1 MSEAARPL
9 IAHVIHR
16 MDVGGMENGLVNV
29 INGLPRD
36 RFRHAIVSLTDS
48 TDFAERLERDDV
60 EIVSLGKGPGN
71 DLRLYARLYR
81 TFRRLR
87 PTIVHTRNLAAIEAV
102 APAALSGVPH
112 RIHGEHGRDVQ
123 DPEGRKSKYR
133 WLRRGLSPWV
143 DRFIALSRELHS
155 YLVEGV
161 GIPASK
167 VVRICNGVD
176 TRRFYP
182 GPHGRQS
189 LPPGA
194 SVDTSG
200 FVVIGSVTRMQEVK
214 DPVTLARAFTLLV
227 QRGLAPKARLV
238 LVGDGPLKSRVEEV
252 LREGD
257 AYRYAWLAGSRD
269 DIPSLLRSFDVFALS
284 SRVEGISNTILEAMA
299 TGLPVVATRVGGNE
313 EIVVD
318 GETGS
323 LVPSGD
329 PEALA
334 GALARVIEDATLRS
348 ALGRAARARVEREF
362 TLEGMLYRYQDVY
375 EEVLTGVSAARFE
388 KAEQEAKLRCA
399 E

>member
-1 MSEAARPL
+1 MTDSSRPL

-16 MDVGGMENGLVNV
+16 MDLGGMENGLVNL
-29 INGLPRD
+29 INGLPRE

-60 EIVSLGKGPGN
+60 EIVSLGKREGN
-71 DLRLYARLYR
+71 DPRLYVRLYQ

-87 PTIVHTRNLAAIEAV
+87 PAIVHTRNLAAIEAV
-102 APAALSGVPH
+102 APAALAGVPH

-123 DPEGRKSKYR
+123 DPDGTKRKYR

-143 DRFIALSRELHS
+143 DCFIALSRELHS

-161 GIPASK
+161 GVSASK

-176 TRRFYP
+176 ARRFHP

-194 SVDTSG
+194 NVDTNG
-200 FVVIGSVTRMQEVK
+200 FVIIGSVTRMQEVK
-214 DPVTLARAFTLLV
+214 DPVTLARAFVLLV
-227 QRGLAPKARLV
+227 HRGLAPKARLV
-238 LVGDGPLKSRVEEV
+238 LVGDGPLKARVEDV

-269 DIPSLLRSFDVFALS
+269 DVPSLLRSFDVFALS

-299 TGLPVVATRVGGNE
+299 TGLPVVATQVGGNDE
-313 EIVVD
+313 LVVE

-323 LVPSGD
+323 LVPPGD
-329 PEALA
+329 PVALA
-334 GALARVIEDATLRS
+334 NGLARLIEDPALRTTQ
-348 ALGRAARARVEREF
+348 GRAARARVESEF
-362 TLEGMLYRYQDVY
+362 TLDGMLYRYQDVY
-375 EEVLTGVSAARFE
+375 EEVLTGASAAHWE
-388 KAEQEAKLRCA
+388 KTEGETKLRCA